1 MVVTILLYM
10 EEETMMID
18 ILHDYLQRTEETIFN
33 TYNTVIK

>member
-18 ILHDYLQRTEETIFN
+18 ILHDYLQRTEEQYSTHTIQ
-33 TYNTVIK
+33 